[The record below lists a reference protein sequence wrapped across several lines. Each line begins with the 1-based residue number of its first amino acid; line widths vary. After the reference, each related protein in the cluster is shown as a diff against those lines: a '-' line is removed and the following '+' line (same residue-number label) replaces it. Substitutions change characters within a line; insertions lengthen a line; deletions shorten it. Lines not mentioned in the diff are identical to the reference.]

1 MDTLPSWMNAAKLLM
16 ISGVTLSTV
25 QYIKQFIPEKWVK
38 PIAIPAAILIA
49 FLLEFAET
57 NLYVKLSVYGLF
69 AVVIADTGYKF
80 VNNTRASPAFSLPSK
95 AQEEAGEKKP

>member
-1 MDTLPSWMNAAKLLM
+1 MDTLPNWMNAAKLLM

-25 QYIKQFIPEKWVK
+25 QYIKQFIPDSWVK
-38 PIAIPAAILIA
+38 PIAIPVAILIA
-49 FLLEFAET
+49 FLLEFADT
-57 NLYVKLSVYGLF
+57 SVYVKLVVYGLF

-80 VNNTRASPAFSLPSK
+80 VSTKTSPAFSLPSK